1 MSLLQ
6 RLPAREI
13 AFGLALVLAAGAL
26 GWASGRT
33 AVLTEALKPGWM
45 LLQSAVTTLRGG
57 AAYFQDL
64 EALRQENQRLGQ
76 ALALAESE
84 LARQIEV
91 DAQNK
96 RLSQLVALT
105 QTQSGKGVAAQV
117 VARTPDNWRKR
128 LVVNRGTQDGIGTD
142 SVVMSPRG
150 LIGRVLVA
158 GPSSA
163 IISLLTDPGQTVAGI
178 GQRSRSP
185 GIVTG
190 EGDATLAMRYM
201 PQQVDFRIGDLVITS
216 GLGGVFPKGIPVGKV
231 VRVDQR
237 PGAISP
243 DVTVVPTA
251 DLDRIEEVMIFPPLA
266 RIELPQLSN

>member
-1 MSLLQ
+1 VSLLQ

-13 AFGLALVLAAGAL
+13 GFGLALVLAAGAL

-33 AVLTEALKPGWM
+33 AVLTEALKPGWT
-45 LLQSAVTTLRGG
+45 LTQSAVTTVRGG

-64 EALRQENQRLGQ
+64 EALRQENARLQQ
-76 ALALAESE
+76 ALTLAESE
-84 LARQIEV
+84 LARRMEV
-91 DAQNK
+91 DSQNK
-96 RLSQLVALT
+96 RLSQLVEL
-105 QTQSGKGVAAQV
+105 QQQYGGKGVAATV

-128 LVVNRGTQDGIGTD
+128 LVVNRGAKDGIGTD

-158 GPSSA
+158 GPNTS
-163 IISLLTDPGQTVAGI
+163 IISLLTDPGQTVATL

-201 PQQVDFRIGDLVITS
+201 PQQVDFRIGDLVLTS
-216 GLGGVFPKGIPVGKV
+216 GFGGVFPKGIPVGKV
-231 VRVDQR
+231 VRVDQQ
-237 PGAISP
+237 PGAITP
-243 DVTVVPTA
+243 EVTIVPTA
-251 DLDRIEEVMIFPPLA
+251 DLDRIEEVMIFPPLNPVV
-266 RIELPQLSN
+266 LPKLSS

>member
-1 MSLLQ
+1 VSLLQ
-6 RLPAREI
+6 RLPTREI
-13 AFGLALVLAAGAL
+13 GFGLALVLAAGAL

-33 AVLTEALKPGWM
+33 AVLTEALKPGWTLM
-45 LLQSAVTTLRGG
+45 QSAVTTVRGG

-64 EALRQENQRLGQ
+64 ETLRQENTRLQ
-76 ALALAESE
+76 HALTLAESE
-84 LARQIEV
+84 LARRIEV
-91 DAQNK
+91 DTQNK
-96 RLSQLVALT
+96 RLSQLVEL
-105 QTQSGKGVAAQV
+105 QHQYGGKGVAAEI

-158 GPSSA
+158 GPSTS
-163 IISLLTDPGQTVAGI
+163 IISLLTDPGQTVATL

-201 PQQVDFRIGDLVITS
+201 PQQVDYRIGDLVLTS
-216 GLGGVFPKGIPVGKV
+216 GFGGVFPKGIPVGKV

-237 PGAISP
+237 PGAITP
-243 DVTVVPTA
+243 EVTIVPTA
-251 DLDRIEEVMIFPPLA
+251 DLDRIEEVMIFPPLNP
-266 RIELPQLSN
+266 IVLPKLSS

>member
-1 MSLLQ
+1 VSLLQ

-91 DAQNK
+91 DAQNQ

-105 QTQSGKGVAAQV
+105 QTQGGKGVAAQV

>member
-13 AFGLALVLAAGAL
+13 AFALALVLAAGAL

-33 AVLTEALKPGWM
+33 AVLTEALKPAWTIM
-45 LLQSAVTTLRGG
+45 QSTVTTLRGG

-64 EALRQENQRLGQ
+64 EALRQENERLAQ
-76 ALALAESE
+76 ALTLAESE

-96 RLSQLVALT
+96 RLSQLVALD
-105 QTQSGKGVAAQV
+105 QTQGGKGVAASV

-128 LVVNRGTQDGIGTD
+128 LVVNRGTQDGIGID
-142 SVVMSPRG
+142 SLVMSPRG

-158 GPSSA
+158 GPSTA
-163 IISLLTDPGQTVAGI
+163 IVSLLTDPGQTVAAL

-190 EGDATLAMRYM
+190 EGDPTLAMRYM
-201 PQQVDFRIGDLVITS
+201 PQQVDFRLGDLIVTS

-243 DVTVVPTA
+243 DVTIVPTA

-266 RIELPQLSN
+266 PVALPPLSH

>member
-6 RLPAREI
+6 RLPTREI
-13 AFGLALVLAAGAL
+13 GFGLALVLAAGAL

-33 AVLTEALKPGWM
+33 AVLTEALKPGWTLM
-45 LLQSAVTTLRGG
+45 QSAVTTVRGG

-64 EALRQENQRLGQ
+64 EALRQENTRLQ
-76 ALALAESE
+76 QSLTLAESE
-84 LARQIEV
+84 LARRIEV
-91 DAQNK
+91 DTQNK
-96 RLSQLVALT
+96 RLSQLVEL
-105 QTQSGKGVAAQV
+105 QHQYGGKGVAAQV

-128 LVVNRGTQDGIGTD
+128 LVVNRGMQDGIGTD

-158 GPSSA
+158 GPSTS
-163 IISLLTDPGQTVAGI
+163 IISLLTDPGQTVATL

-201 PQQVDFRIGDLVITS
+201 PQQVDFRIGDLVLTS
-216 GLGGVFPKGIPVGKV
+216 GFGGVFPKGIPVGKV

-237 PGAISP
+237 PGAITP
-243 DVTVVPTA
+243 EVTIVPTA
-251 DLDRIEEVMIFPPLA
+251 DLDRIEEVMIFPPLSP
-266 RIELPQLSN
+266 IVLPKLSS

>member
-6 RLPAREI
+6 RLPTREI
-13 AFGLALVLAAGAL
+13 GFGLALVLAAGVL

-33 AVLTEALKPGWM
+33 AVLTEALKPGWT
-45 LLQSAVTTLRGG
+45 LLQTAVTTIRGG

-64 EALRQENQRLGQ
+64 ETLRQENDRLQQ
-76 ALALAESE
+76 ALTLAESE
-84 LARQIEV
+84 LARRMEV
-91 DAQNK
+91 DSHNK
-96 RLSQLVALT
+96 RLSQLVALN
-105 QTQSGKGVAAQV
+105 QTQGGKGVAAQV
-117 VARTPDNWRKR
+117 IARAPDNWRKR
-128 LVVNRGTQDGIGTD
+128 LVVNRGSRDGIGPN

-158 GPSSA
+158 GPSTS
-163 IISLLTDPGQTVAGI
+163 IISLLTDPGQTVATLD
-178 GQRSRSP
+178 QRSRSP

-190 EGDATLAMRYM
+190 EGDATLAIRYM

-231 VRVDQR
+231 VRVDQQ

-243 DVTVVPTA
+243 EVTIVPTA
-251 DLDRIEEVMIFPPLA
+251 DLDRLEEVMIYPPLEPIA
-266 RIELPQLSN
+266 LPKLSS